1 MKFSEE
7 EIGNWRCDS
16 CGEALVMREIEFSYM
31 KGTFHVDL
39 PACQKCHIVLITEEL
54 ATGKMAEV
62 EKILEDK

>member
-7 EIGNWRCDS
+7 EIQNWQCDR

-39 PACQKCHIVLITEEL
+39 PACKKCRMVLITEEL